1 MSKRIKNLVAK
12 ELEKRL
18 QGTESL
24 VVIDYIG
31 ISANDA
37 NKLRTGLR
45 QKKVRLTVVPNSQAK
60 RALKTV
66 GISTADS
73 LLIGTNALVYGGES
87 IVDLVKELVNSKKE
101 IEKLVIKGSVVEGQ
115 FLNASATEALAKMPN
130 KRELKGQIVGQALGP
145 GRKLAGQ
152 IIGPGSNIAGVIKAV
167 IEKREKET
175 PAAAA

>member
-18 QGTESL
+18 DGTESL

-31 ISANDA
+31 ISANDV

-60 RALKTV
+60 RAFKTV
-66 GISTADS
+66 GLGAAGS
-73 LLIGTNALVYGGES
+73 LLAGTNALVYGGES
-87 IVDLVKELVNSKKE
+87 IVDLVKELVSSKKD
-101 IEKLVIKGSVVEGQ
+101 IQKLVIKGSLVEGQ
-115 FLNASATEALAKMPN
+115 FLDASATEALAKMPN
-130 KRELKGQIVGQALGP
+130 KRELKGQIVGQVLGP

-152 IIGPGSNIAGVIKAV
+152 VIGPGSNIAGIVKAV